1 MFNSS
6 LIKPRRRHI
15 LRGFI
20 QVMFFMFYGLGEA
33 HSEQNLPVFTVPQ
46 EQVHSA
52 DGFGLAH
59 SEQNLPVFTVPHE
72 QVHCPAGA
80 GFGEAHSE
88 QNLPVFT
95 VPHAHVHDP
104 AGAAACCAS
113 CCCPIAKRF
122 WAFIPPAPAAM
133 RTAPGT
139 VPSAR

>member
-1 MFNSS
+1 MYIFT
-6 LIKPRRRHI
+6 
-15 LRGFI
+15 
-20 QVMFFMFYGLGEA
+20 FYGLGEA
-33 HSEQNLPVFTVPQ
+33 HSEQNLPVFTAPH

-80 GFGEAHSE
+80 GLGEAHSE

-95 VPHAHVHDP
+95 VPHEQVHDP
-104 AGAAACCAS
+104 AGAAACCEAA

-122 WAFIPPAPAAM
+122 CALNPPAAPAIFMFINPAIVPAEFPAAVFI
-133 RTAPGT
+133 A
-139 VPSAR
+139 AA

>member
-59 SEQNLPVFTVPHE
+59 SEQNLHVCSLIILKQITVL
-72 QVHCPAGA
+72 QMFAKIINNTY
-80 GFGEAHSE
+80 S
-88 QNLPVFT
+88 
-95 VPHAHVHDP
+95 VP
-104 AGAAACCAS
+104 
-113 CCCPIAKRF
+113 
-122 WAFIPPAPAAM
+122 
-133 RTAPGT
+133 
-139 VPSAR
+139 